1 MIMSALSTSAAPVA
15 PSPVASR
22 NTSGGKPT
30 SLAASTSIFVASGVT
45 SLGLITIVLPAMSAG
60 SASPTPRVSG

>member
-1 MIMSALSTSAAPVA
+1 MIMSAQSTSAAPVA

-30 SLAASTSIFVASGVT
+30 SRAASTNMRVASGVT
-45 SLGLITIVLPAMSAG
+45 SLGLITTVFPAISAG
-60 SASPTPRVSG
+60 RASPTPRVSG